1 MLTTCTTCQN
11 NFETSA
17 LILKERLLGN
27 LIKVFFEC
35 PYCGTEFHVMY
46 HNEETKELQKRI
58 DVARNTGDSVTFK
71 RLQPIFKKKLDKLN
85 NR

>member
-11 NFETSA
+11 NFETST

-35 PYCGTEFHVMY
+35 PHCGTEFHVMY
-46 HNEETKELQKRI
+46 HNTETKELQKRM
-58 DVARNTGDSVTFK
+58 DAARNNGDMKTFNK
-71 RLQPIFKKKLDKLN
+71 LQPIFKKKLDKLN